1 MSLNR
6 WNPRRDA
13 TEPPIRAALKAVG
26 ADYIALNAFDL
37 LVLFHGR
44 LTMLDCKVGHGK
56 KGTMTRTDNQQD
68 LLDRGFPLK
77 FARTPEEA
85 LTAIGAIKPIPLDNR

>member
-6 WNPRRDA
+6 YNARRDA
-13 TEPPIRAALKAVG
+13 TEPPIREALIAVG
-26 ADYIALNAFDL
+26 ADYIALDKFDL
-37 LVLFHGR
+37 LVLFRGK

-56 KGTMTRTDNQQD
+56 KGTMKRTDNQQD

-85 LTAIGAIKPIPLDNR
+85 LKAIGAVK